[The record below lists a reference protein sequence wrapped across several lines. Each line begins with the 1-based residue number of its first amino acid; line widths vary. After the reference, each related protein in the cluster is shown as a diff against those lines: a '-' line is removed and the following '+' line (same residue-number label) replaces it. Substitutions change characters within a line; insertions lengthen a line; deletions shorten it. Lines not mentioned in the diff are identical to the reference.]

1 MLDLDAC
8 PCSGRNL
15 DKLLAPAILLQLT
28 NDDLH
33 GYEIVR
39 RLADSPLMAGRKP
52 DAAGVYRILRDM
64 ESRGVLA
71 AAWETAET
79 GPAKRTYH
87 LNADGR
93 HCLARWHATLEEH
106 AAALERLLAMMRDAL
121 AVREEMPDGGSD
133 VRE

>member
-1 MLDLDAC
+1 MIDLDAC

-15 DKLLAPAILLQLT
+15 SKLLAPAILLQLT

-39 RLADSPLMAGRKP
+39 RLTESPFMAGHKP
-52 DAAGVYRILRDM
+52 DAAGVYRMLRDM
-64 ESRGVLA
+64 ESRGLLT
-71 AAWETAET
+71 AAWETGET

-87 LNADGR
+87 LTEDGCQ
-93 HCLARWHATLEEH
+93 CLARWHATLEEH
-106 AAALERLLAMMRDAL
+106 SAALDKLLAMMREGL
-121 AVREEMPDGGSD
+121 ASRKRTPEGGRD

>member
-1 MLDLDAC
+1 MIDLDAC

-15 DKLLAPAILLQLT
+15 DKLLAPAILLQFM

-39 RLADSPLMAGRKP
+39 RLTDSPFMAGRKP
-52 DAAGVYRILRDM
+52 DPAGVYRILRDM
-64 ESRGVLA
+64 ESRGLLA
-71 AAWETAET
+71 AAWEMGET

-87 LNADGR
+87 LNDDGR

-106 AAALERLLAMMRDAL
+106 AAALGKLLTMMREAL
-121 AVREEMPDGGSD
+121 AVGE
-133 VRE
+133 